1 MINTI
6 FIQKKYDVEIRKKCK
21 NPRLN
26 LIECLNNSFNDTF
39 VCENYIN
46 DFKVCTLNFD
56 KTFRK
61 KFNIKN

>member
-1 MINTI
+1 MML
-6 FIQKKYDVEIRKKCK
+6 KLEKKCK